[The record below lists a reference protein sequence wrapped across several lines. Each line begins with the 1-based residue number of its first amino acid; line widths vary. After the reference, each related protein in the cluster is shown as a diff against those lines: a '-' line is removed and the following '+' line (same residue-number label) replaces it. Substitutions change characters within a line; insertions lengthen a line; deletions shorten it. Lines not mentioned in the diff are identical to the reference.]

1 MFSHNLH
8 YSSLPQVTRVRS
20 KTVSIKQLK
29 PLSRDRVRVYPND
42 EIDCHHSDEPRLFC
56 DEPNNTSSTT
66 ESFEEVP
73 DMDQVFD
80 DSLQR
85 REYLGNDDNKNKVT
99 LTRFLNAGILT
110 AVVYGVQKKFRG
122 KGKRWWV

>member
-1 MFSHNLH
+1 MLD
-8 YSSLPQVTRVRS
+8 SSITND
-20 KTVSIKQLK
+20 
-29 PLSRDRVRVYPND
+29 DRFD
-42 EIDCHHSDEPRLFC
+42 
-56 DEPNNTSSTT
+56 
-66 ESFEEVP
+66 EVP

-80 DSLQR
+80 EKKR

-122 KGKRWWV
+122 KGKR